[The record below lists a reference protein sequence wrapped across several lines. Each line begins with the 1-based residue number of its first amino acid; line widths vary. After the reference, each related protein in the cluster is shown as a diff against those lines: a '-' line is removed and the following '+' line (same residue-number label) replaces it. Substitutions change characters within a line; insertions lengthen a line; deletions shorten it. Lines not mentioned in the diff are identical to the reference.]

1 MSEPAKDQRDD
12 FHRAVRAATRALA
25 GEPEL
30 MVAFEPEEAQL
41 VDLDLRLPDIPPQYT
56 GKDIRRVRGHADS
69 YALKLR
75 YHNEKLHT
83 KQAPQAGGV
92 GRMVFDALEQVRVE
106 ALGARHMKGVAENL
120 NTLRM
125 DACVD
130 AGMMHAEKAEQV
142 PLKEAL
148 GLIVRQRLTG
158 EPIPPEVNAP
168 VQMIAKFIEKKA
180 GSDLDQLGGAIED
193 QGAFATVLTDVL
205 KDLDLIHATKPE
217 DAEETDGDDTGGE
230 DAEDQATEEGDEG
243 EGEEGIDQEEAEGE
257 EEDADGRE
265 QVEGDDT
272 DADDSMATEE
282 APEDGEHYRPN
293 HPLYELSQRINY
305 HVYTQ
310 EFDETI
316 SAEQLT
322 TEEELKRLRKQ
333 LDRQLDG
340 MQGAVTKLANR
351 LQRKL
356 MAKQNRSWDFDLEEG
371 VLDAGRLAR
380 VVANPT
386 TPLSFK
392 METDTN
398 FKDTVVT
405 LLIDNSGSMRGRPIS
420 TAAICGDVLA
430 RTLERCGVNVEI
442 LGFTTKEWKG
452 GRSRDK
458 WLTAGKPK
466 NAGRLNDL
474 RHIIYKTAD
483 MPYRRA
489 KRNLGLMMK
498 EGILKENIDGE
509 ALLWAH
515 NRLLG
520 RPEDR
525 RILMVISDGAPVD
538 DSTLS
543 VNKGTYLETHLRQ
556 IIKWIEHRSSIELS
570 AIGIGHDV
578 TRYYSRAVTISDP
591 EELGG
596 AMMDQL
602 TNLFDEDPNKMRF

>member
-1 MSEPAKDQRDD
+1 VSEPAKDQRED
-12 FHRAVRAATRALA
+12 FHRAVRAATRAIA

-41 VDLDLRLPDIPPQYT
+41 LGKDLRLPDIPPKFT
-56 GKDIRRVRGHADS
+56 KKDIRRIRGTADS
-69 YALKLR
+69 YALKIR
-75 YHNEKLHT
+75 YHNEKLHK
-83 KQAPQAGGV
+83 KQAPAEGGV

-106 ALGARHMKGVAENL
+106 ALGARDMKGVAQNL
-120 NTLRM
+120 NSLRLK
-125 DACVD
+125 DCVD
-130 AGMMHAEKAEQV
+130 SGLMQAEKAEEV

-158 EPIPPEVNAP
+158 EAIPPEASGP
-168 VQMIAKFIEKKA
+168 VKMIARFIEKKA
-180 GSDLDQLGGAIED
+180 GSALDDLEDKITDQV
-193 QGAFATVLTDVL
+193 AFADALTTVL
-205 KDLDLIHATKPE
+205 KDLDLIHPTKQE

-230 DAEDQATEEGDEG
+230 DTEDQPQDEGDEATSEQG
-243 EGEEGIDQEEAEGE
+243 VEDERSEGADD
-257 EEDADGRE
+257 DAQGRE
-265 QVEGDDT
+265 SIEGDDM
-272 DADDSMATEE
+272 DLDDSMASEE

-293 HPLYELSQRINY
+293 HPLYDLSRLIKYKVFTN
-305 HVYTQ
+305 

-316 SAEQLT
+316 GAEHLT
-322 TEEELKRLRKQ
+322 TEEELKRLRAQ

-340 MQGAVTKLANR
+340 MQGAITKLANR

-356 MAKQNRSWDFDLEEG
+356 MAKQNRSWEFDLEEG

-420 TAAICGDVLA
+420 TAAICGDILA

-458 WLTAGKPK
+458 WLREGKPK
-466 NAGRLNDL
+466 NVGRLNDL

-489 KRNLGLMMK
+489 KKNLGLMMK

-556 IIKWIEHRSSIELS
+556 IIQWIETRSNIELS

-602 TNLFDEDPNKMRF
+602 TGLFDEEVKR